1 MATPEQITALTQ
13 RIRESIKIS
22 DDYIY
27 DPDMY
32 KSLETVTQQVEA
44 DQTVAITLPKFSK
57 PLRGEAVLHTWNDL
71 DTIKLIQEITTEA
84 LLDLES
90 IEGPY
95 EEQERL
101 DHYADIENHL
111 VDSNLGL
118 FGGRGYGNA
127 NYVETSPEYAGLK
140 PILQSTFKAVVK
152 FEDLIKKNGKTR
164 TNLNFKQDRE
174 QQYIE
179 EFLEQEI
186 ISPEIYDAL
195 QGRGTKF
202 IDDGI
207 QEEAA
212 ALMSSLIRKESE
224 LTTTILNTYPD
235 TSTFRSGIGR
245 YVTAAN
251 PNDIRSGIFNDVAA
265 TLPLVENVIRD
276 QIEQSNLEAMRE
288 AFATNAN
295 LANAVTDILGPVM
308 VATDDEDKIEA
319 NTRKRLI
326 NYLESIRTSLKNS
339 DPSRSDQELGRLLH
353 SALMEARSKGPVD
366 EAGMPGQS
374 LIDQMRNQEIGIVTN
389 KKDTAAYNERKA
401 AWEAE
406 MKRLQG
412 ASKSDGLAKAKE
424 YLANQFTLDTTISA
438 EGLNKMAAEWYQQ
451 QQEAFARG
459 GEVLGDSEI
468 FGQFNA
474 SILGPGGFIDQGWAD
489 QAVKNPSLMYETY
502 TDPNNP
508 ERQLKVSDAA
518 NRSGYQ
524 MAPSGQVGEFGTRF
538 DPVRGERVGGATYID
553 PNTGRIAVDQF
564 GNPILLKGKEIL
576 DNAHLVDPL
585 TLFNYLRTMEMT
597 PGEIENMGRY
607 QIPSFPMEDFSAL
620 FPDRE
625 RATKGEMMYTPE
637 PVYGYDEITGQ
648 PNYAADQLDEQGN
661 VIQRPIYPYA
671 DPSEPVDVQG
681 ALPSGSADFERFAQ
695 FLPQPEP
702 QPRLPHPD
710 HIPPPPTP
718 AVVGSSVDF
727 DLSPFDQGMK
737 DVPIPP
743 VPGAGTG
750 TDLRIETGSPE
761 EELF

>member
-1 MATPEQITALTQ
+1 LATPEITALTQ
-13 RIRESIKIS
+13 RIRESIKLS
-22 DDYIY
+22 DDTAGFTPEELQ
-27 DPDMY
+27 DRHEKLAKAKKDSNPESQVLPDVP
-32 KSLETVTQQVEA
+32 TVTT
-44 DQTVAITLPKFSK
+44 DKTTLY
-57 PLRGEAVLHTWNDL
+57 TWGDDDTEKLL
-71 DTIKLIQEITTEA
+71 DEITREIIR
-84 LLDLES
+84 DLES
-90 IEGPY
+90 IDP
-95 EEQERL
+95 
-101 DHYADIENHL
+101 IEDGDQDEFTARYTQIQNIL
-111 VDSNLGL
+111 LNPTNGL
-118 FGGRGYGNA
+118 FGGRGHYNA
-127 NYVETSPEYAGLK
+127 DYIETSPEYAGLE
-140 PILQSTFKAVVK
+140 PILQSSAKSVVK
-152 FEDLIKKNGKTR
+152 FEKLIKKNGKNR
-164 TNLNFKQDRE
+164 THLNFKQSRE

-451 QQEAFARG
+451 QQDALARG
-459 GEVLGDSEI
+459 GEVFSDSEI

-585 TLFNYLRTMEMT
+585 TLFNYFRTMEMT

-648 PNYAADQLDEQGN
+648 PNYAANQLDEQGN

-671 DPSEPVDVQG
+671 DPSEPVDIQG
-681 ALPSGSADFERFAQ
+681 ALPGSEGADFERFAP

-718 AVVGSSVDF
+718 AVVGSSF

-737 DVPIPP
+737 DVLTPPEPVDPIS
-743 VPGAGTG
+743 AI
-750 TDLRIETGSPE
+750 DFMALSEPE
-761 EELF
+761 F

>member
-1 MATPEQITALTQ
+1 MATPEITALTQ
-13 RIRESIKIS
+13 RIRESIKLS
-22 DDYIY
+22 DDTAGFTPEELQ
-27 DPDMY
+27 DRHEKLAKAKKDSNPESQVLPDVP
-32 KSLETVTQQVEA
+32 TVTT
-44 DQTVAITLPKFSK
+44 DKTTLY
-57 PLRGEAVLHTWNDL
+57 TWGDDDTEKLL
-71 DTIKLIQEITTEA
+71 DEITREIIR
-84 LLDLES
+84 DLES
-90 IEGPY
+90 IDP
-95 EEQERL
+95 
-101 DHYADIENHL
+101 IEDGDQDEFTARYTQIQNIL
-111 VDSNLGL
+111 LNPTNGL
-118 FGGRGYGNA
+118 FGGRGHYNA
-127 NYVETSPEYAGLK
+127 DYIETSPEYAGLE
-140 PILQSTFKAVVK
+140 PILQSSAKSVVK
-152 FEDLIKKNGKTR
+152 FEKLIKKNGKNR
-164 TNLNFKQDRE
+164 THLNFKQSRE

-451 QQEAFARG
+451 QQDALARG
-459 GEVLGDSEI
+459 GEVFSDSEI

-648 PNYAADQLDEQGN
+648 PNYAANQLDEQGN

-671 DPSEPVDVQG
+671 DPSEPVDIQG
-681 ALPSGSADFERFAQ
+681 ALPGSEGADFERFAP

-718 AVVGSSVDF
+718 AVVGSSF

-737 DVPIPP
+737 DVLTPPEPVDPIS
-743 VPGAGTG
+743 AI
-750 TDLRIETGSPE
+750 DFMALSEPE
-761 EELF
+761 F

>member
-1 MATPEQITALTQ
+1 LATPEQISALTQ

-32 KSLETVTQQVEA
+32 KNLETASQEVEA

-71 DTIKLIQEITTEA
+71 DTEKLIQEITTEA

-101 DHYADIENHL
+101 DHYADIENIL
-111 VDSNLGL
+111 VDSKGGL

-127 NYVETSPEYAGLK
+127 DYVETSPEYAGLG
-140 PILQSTFKAVVK
+140 PIYQSSFKAVVK

-212 ALMSSLIRKESE
+212 ALMNSLIRKESE
-224 LTTTILNTYPD
+224 LTTSVLKRSPE
-235 TSTFRSGIGR
+235 STNFRSAIGK

-251 PNDIRSGIFNDVAA
+251 PNDIRSGIFNDIAG
-265 TLPLVENVIRD
+265 TLPLVENIIRD
-276 QIEQSNLEAMRE
+276 QIEQGNLEAMRE

-326 NYLESIRTSLKNS
+326 NYLESFRTSLKTRN
-339 DPSRSDQELGRLLH
+339 PNFSDQDVGRALH

-374 LIDQMRNQEIGIVTN
+374 LIDQMRNQEIGIVTDKKATDEYEAATKKFN
-389 KKDTAAYNERKA
+389 KEKEAADK
-401 AWEAE
+401 AE

-412 ASKSDGLAKAKE
+412 ASASDGLAKAKE

-438 EGLNKMAAEWYQQ
+438 EGLNTMAAEWYQQ
-451 QQEAFARG
+451 QQDALARG
-459 GEVLGDSEI
+459 EYATSNSEI
-468 FGQFNA
+468 FGQFDA

-489 QAVKNPSLMYETY
+489 QAIENPALMYETY
-502 TDPNNP
+502 TDPNDP
-508 ERQLKVSDAA
+508 SQQLNVSDAA

-524 MAPSGQVGEFGTRF
+524 MAPNGRVGQAGTRW
-538 DPVRGERVGGATYID
+538 DPVLNKEVGGATYID
-553 PNTGRIAVDQF
+553 PNTGQIAVDQN
-564 GNPILLKGKEIL
+564 GIPIRLKGKEIL
-576 DNAHLVDPL
+576 ENAHLVDPL
-585 TLFNYLRTMEMT
+585 TLFNYYRTMDMS
-597 PGEIENMGRY
+597 PGEIENMGMGGA
-607 QIPSFPMEDFSAL
+607 PPAFPVQDFSAFL
-620 FPDRE
+620 PDQGQL
-625 RATKGEMMYTPE
+625 TKGDMYTTDAFGNKIPYYPYGDPSDPVPGRRAFPGYQGTDYERFEQFLPGYEAPDARYDQALKRKDTVLPSQDQFLETGSESYFDLGPTEQGEISPPPE
-637 PVYGYDEITGQ
+637 PV
-648 PNYAADQLDEQGN
+648 N
-661 VIQRPIYPYA
+661 PISA
-671 DPSEPVDVQG
+671 IDFMALSEPE
-681 ALPSGSADFERFAQ
+681 F
-695 FLPQPEP
+695 
-702 QPRLPHPD
+702 
-710 HIPPPPTP
+710 
-718 AVVGSSVDF
+718 
-727 DLSPFDQGMK
+727 
-737 DVPIPP
+737 
-743 VPGAGTG
+743 
-750 TDLRIETGSPE
+750 
-761 EELF
+761 